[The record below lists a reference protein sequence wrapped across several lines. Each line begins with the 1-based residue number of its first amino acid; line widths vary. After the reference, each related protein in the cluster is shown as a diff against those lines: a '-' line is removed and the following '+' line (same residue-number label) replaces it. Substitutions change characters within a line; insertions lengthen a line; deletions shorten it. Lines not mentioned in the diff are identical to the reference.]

1 MTSSNVC
8 PTASPK
14 MKRKSSTYSFVL
26 LFLGSAL
33 SSHLYAML
41 CADSSLTVVKIA
53 VTGNETTKEFVILRE
68 MSVKVGS
75 LLDSTELEQ
84 DQKRIYSLQLFNR
97 VDVDYT
103 AAGTE
108 AIVTVKVSERWY
120 IFPFPI
126 IGFKYHDI
134 KNFYY
139 GAGLVHQNFRGRNEK
154 IMASGA
160 FGFDPW
166 YNLSYRNPKLT
177 EDDLFLQLQLSATHM
192 RNQNSSE
199 GEYDQQIL
207 SGFASLGKRFGLF
220 TMLTGLVGY
229 DEWKVDDRQQGAT
242 LSPDGKDH
250 YVMLSA
256 GLVYDTRDL
265 REYPLDG
272 DFFSV
277 AATKFGFGESVV
289 NLFRYQIDVRKYQP
303 LGSDMS
309 LGARGFGNFL
319 GGGNSPS
326 YLHAYFGYFDR
337 IRGYYSTIL
346 EGEEQ
351 IGGSVELRLGIL
363 KPRYLTVSLP
373 GLPPEFS
380 VWRYGL
386 YAGIFADAGTT
397 WYRTE
402 SFSSVP
408 WHAGYGAGLHFLLPY
423 SFVLRT
429 EYAFNQQGRGEFI
442 LGFHA
447 SF

>member
-1 MTSSNVC
+1 MMRTIGICVVALLVLGNVLSSRLQ
-8 PTASPK
+8 ASP
-14 MKRKSSTYSFVL
+14 R
-26 LFLGSAL
+26 
-33 SSHLYAML
+33 
-41 CADSSLTVVKIA
+41 ADSSLTITKI
-53 VTGNETTKEFVILRE
+53 VIVGNETTKDHVILRE

-75 LLDSTELEQ
+75 PLDADALEK
-84 DQKRIYSLQLFNR
+84 DQKRIYSLQLFNK

-103 AAGTE
+103 ADGNE
-108 AIVTVKVSERWY
+108 ATVTVKVSERWY

-134 KNFYY
+134 KNVYY
-139 GAGLVHQNFRGRNEK
+139 GAGLIHQNFRGRNEK
-154 IMASGA
+154 VMASGA

-177 EDDLFLQLQLSATHM
+177 DDDDLFLQLQLGFSHM
-192 RNQNSSE
+192 RNQNTSQ

-207 SGFASLGKRFGLF
+207 SGYASLGKRFGLF

-229 DEWKVDDRQQGAT
+229 DEWKVDDTQVGAT
-242 LSPDGKDH
+242 LSPDGRDH
-250 YVMLSA
+250 YVVLSA
-256 GLVYDTRDL
+256 GLLYDKRDL

-272 DFFSV
+272 DFISL
-277 AATKFGFGESVV
+277 AATKYGLGELVID
-289 NLFRYQIDVRKYQP
+289 LFRYQIDVRKYQP
-303 LGSDMS
+303 LGSDVS
-309 LGARGFGNFL
+309 IGARGFGNFL
-319 GGGNSPS
+319 GGGRSPS
-326 YLHAYFGYFDR
+326 YLHEYFGYFDR
-337 IRGYYSTIL
+337 IRGYYSTVL

-351 IGGSVELRLGIL
+351 LGGSVELRLGVF

-386 YAGIFADAGTT
+386 YAAFFADAGTT
-397 WYRTE
+397 WYRTQA
-402 SFSSVP
+402 FSKVP
-408 WHAGYGAGLHFLLPY
+408 WFSGYGAGLHFLLPY